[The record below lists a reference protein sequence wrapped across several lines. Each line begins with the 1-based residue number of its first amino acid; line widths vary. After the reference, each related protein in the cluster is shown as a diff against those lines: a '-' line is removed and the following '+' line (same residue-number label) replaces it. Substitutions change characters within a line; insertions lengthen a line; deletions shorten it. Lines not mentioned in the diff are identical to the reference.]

1 MLRTTSYLPLAL
13 RTLPVAHCNTSLW
26 APQEHAAVGGLG
38 AFAVGAWLALADG
51 YGCGYGG
58 GAGQDEAIAIAAEV
72 GRRICGRAEYP
83 NVRNT
88 RIQGSGS
95 YPDRGSVDQHGD
107 TPLCSR

>member
-13 RTLPVAHCNTSLW
+13 RTLPVHCSTSLW

-58 GAGQDEAIAIAAEV
+58 GDGEDEAIAIAAEV
-72 GRRICGRAEYP
+72 GLRCE
-83 NVRNT
+83 
-88 RIQGSGS
+88 
-95 YPDRGSVDQHGD
+95 
-107 TPLCSR
+107 

>member
-1 MLRTTSYLPLAL
+1 MLRTTVSYLPLAL

-58 GAGQDEAIAIAAEV
+58 GAGQDEAIAIAAEI
-72 GRRICGRAEYP
+72 GRICGR
-83 NVRNT
+83 V
-88 RIQGSGS
+88 SGGRS
-95 YPDRGSVDQHGD
+95 KAMCRVAPPAFPVAPGIAARRWRV
-107 TPLCSR
+107 